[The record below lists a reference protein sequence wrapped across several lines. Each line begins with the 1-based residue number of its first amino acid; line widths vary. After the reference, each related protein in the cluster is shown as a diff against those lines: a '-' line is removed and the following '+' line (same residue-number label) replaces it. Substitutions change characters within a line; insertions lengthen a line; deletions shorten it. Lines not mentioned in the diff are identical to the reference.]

1 MKAKQLNTQL
11 DKAENKKSPCDNQ
24 TALVPL
30 Q

>member
-1 MKAKQLNTQL
+1 MKAKQLNTQF
-11 DKAENKKSPCDNQ
+11 DKAEKKEPPCNNQ